1 MGVTSVDHCH
11 IDRAGARIAT
21 HRDGQEALA
30 EARRQILNEGGHWSD
45 VPHGWSF
52 HTLQLLFEA
61 RQVDGVR
68 GEERSNERCAARC
81 REEQGVPKSLRCY
94 RVGDEQRARERERHA
109 VRLAFNSRTLAP
121 VHVHAMLETPVN
133 HTTALLERTLP
144 IAMLSLALVAVP
156 VLVLEPEGLPRLRGL
171 QRELDDVTVENDDLR
186 REVDRLR
193 VEVRELRDD
202 PAAIERIARGE
213 LGMVRKS
220 EVVFQFGK

>member
-1 MGVTSVDHCH
+1 VAYPTD
-11 IDRAGARIAT
+11 
-21 HRDGQEALA
+21 
-30 EARRQILNEGGHWSD
+30 
-45 VPHGWSF
+45 
-52 HTLQLLFEA
+52 
-61 RQVDGVR
+61 
-68 GEERSNERCAARC
+68 
-81 REEQGVPKSLRCY
+81 
-94 RVGDEQRARERERHA
+94 
-109 VRLAFNSRTLAP
+109 
-121 VHVHAMLETPVN
+121 
-133 HTTALLERTLP
+133 LLERTLP